1 MASTYL
7 LKKFKNIENISNA
20 NADFNKELLRGNCNL
35 VEIGFGNDDK
45 SEDHYLPKK
54 IIPNITRGIN
64 KIDLIPQDEKKKI
77 ELEEKK
83 IYLNTY
89 DKPKEK

>member
-45 SEDHYLPKK
+45 
-54 IIPNITRGIN
+54 
-64 KIDLIPQDEKKKI
+64 KKKI